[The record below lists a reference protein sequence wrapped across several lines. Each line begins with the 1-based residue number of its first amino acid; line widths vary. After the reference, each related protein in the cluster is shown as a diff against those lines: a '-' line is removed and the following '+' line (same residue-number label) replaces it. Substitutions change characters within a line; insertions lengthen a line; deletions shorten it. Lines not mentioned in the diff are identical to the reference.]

1 MTPTITASSLE
12 ETPTIIIDPSE
23 DTDQSTM
30 NQIPAFPS
38 MSLLSPASIRATNRT
53 ILYQKNDNQSTDSDS
68 LESLCDY
75 SRCHNEDGFSPPPM
89 SIQPLDYSS
98 VSQQVN
104 SSTAQAFKPLST
116 DDTLAPEN
124 ASRLLGEDSGE
135 QTDGYTE
142 REPDGH
148 PNSPPSIKSMI
159 HPIVY
164 PDDVTGLEGHG
175 GHSEQDLES
184 HASEEGLQTDEDPE
198 FQKFINSMYE
208 EIEVSDDGSMAGDEA
223 ETKLTKRQSSMD
235 CSRAGT
241 PKAHDSQWH
250 LRTALRMCC
259 LIPRILEP
267 LDRSS
272 DAQGAFKLGQTFV
285 PKDEG

>member
-1 MTPTITASSLE
+1 MAQYCHLGGYCRCRIKPIQWSAKMVININPRSNIYSITPPLILHCCLPISASSIILIMTPTITASSLE

-75 SRCHNEDGFSPPPM
+75 SRCHNGFSPPPM

-104 SSTAQAFKPLST
+104 SSTTQAFKPLST
-116 DDTLAPEN
+116 DDTLSPEN

-164 PDDVTGLEGHG
+164 PDDVTVTVDIQSKILNHMRRKKDYR
-175 GHSEQDLES
+175 QMKT
-184 HASEEGLQTDEDPE
+184 Q
-198 FQKFINSMYE
+198 NSRNL
-208 EIEVSDDGSMAGDEA
+208 S
-223 ETKLTKRQSSMD
+223 
-235 CSRAGT
+235 T
-241 PKAHDSQWH
+241 PCMRK
-250 LRTALRMCC
+250 
-259 LIPRILEP
+259 
-267 LDRSS
+267 
-272 DAQGAFKLGQTFV
+272 
-285 PKDEG
+285 

>member
-1 MTPTITASSLE
+1 MFRVSSSKHHVSISAVAQKVNLGNLGVRNARRPKE
-12 ETPTIIIDPSE
+12 RALPFLGVLGCATLGDSWRKRGFAVVVRYAIVTDPSE

-104 SSTAQAFKPLST
+104 SSTTQAFKPLST
-116 DDTLAPEN
+116 DDTLSPEN

-164 PDDVTGLEGHG
+164 PDDVTVTVDIQSKILNHMRRKKDYR
-175 GHSEQDLES
+175 QMKT
-184 HASEEGLQTDEDPE
+184 Q
-198 FQKFINSMYE
+198 NSRNL
-208 EIEVSDDGSMAGDEA
+208 S
-223 ETKLTKRQSSMD
+223 
-235 CSRAGT
+235 T
-241 PKAHDSQWH
+241 PCMRK
-250 LRTALRMCC
+250 
-259 LIPRILEP
+259 
-267 LDRSS
+267 
-272 DAQGAFKLGQTFV
+272 
-285 PKDEG
+285 

>member
-1 MTPTITASSLE
+1 
-12 ETPTIIIDPSE
+12 
-23 DTDQSTM
+23 
-30 NQIPAFPS
+30 

-104 SSTAQAFKPLST
+104 SSTTQAFKPLST
-116 DDTLAPEN
+116 DDTLSPEN

-164 PDDVTGLEGHG
+164 PDDVTVTVDIQSKILNHMRRKKDYR
-175 GHSEQDLES
+175 QMKT
-184 HASEEGLQTDEDPE
+184 Q
-198 FQKFINSMYE
+198 NSRNL
-208 EIEVSDDGSMAGDEA
+208 S
-223 ETKLTKRQSSMD
+223 
-235 CSRAGT
+235 T
-241 PKAHDSQWH
+241 PCMRK
-250 LRTALRMCC
+250 
-259 LIPRILEP
+259 
-267 LDRSS
+267 
-272 DAQGAFKLGQTFV
+272 
-285 PKDEG
+285 